1 MAAPDLRGP
10 LGEVSALGTFIAEN
24 DDLALEEIR
33 NYVSLMAQTTDRLQ
47 VQLGGVLEMNQ
58 LETQQIQPDF
68 SEVSLN
74 ELVQDVL
81 ESFEARR
88 IKRKCN

>member
-1 MAAPDLRGP
+1 
-10 LGEVSALGTFIAEN
+10 
-24 DDLALEEIR
+24 
-33 NYVSLMAQTTDRLQ
+33 MAQTTDRLQ

-58 LETQQIQPDF
+58 LETRQIQPDF

-74 ELVQDVL
+74 ELVQVVL